1 MSNGRFELDT
11 LVEAE
16 TLARPGSPDPREQE
30 ADARIPDRIAGY
42 LVRGRLGEG
51 SMCHVYRAYDPKGR
65 REVAVKVLRP
75 SLAKDPRSVERFL
88 REAVA
93 AGRLRHPSVVAILG
107 AGPQYLVQELVEGET
122 LAARLR
128 RRGPICPPN
137 ALPILSAVADGLDH
151 AHARAVVH
159 RDVKP
164 SNVLLPREGG
174 AKLADFG
181 IARLAWAPITCS
193 GEVLGSPAYM
203 APEQVRYAVA
213 DARSD
218 LFSLAV
224 VIHETLTGTRPFRR
238 PTLGTL
244 LESIVVD
251 DPPPASAVNP
261 ALPVAVDRV
270 LARALA
276 KNPEVRYPTGQDLI
290 AALREALPPGRGP
303 CS

>member
-1 MSNGRFELDT
+1 MELET
-11 LVEAE
+11 LMEAE
-16 TLARPGSPDPREQE
+16 TLAHPASSDRDERNE
-30 ADARIPDRIAGY
+30 DARIPERIAGF

-51 SMCHVYRAYDPKGR
+51 SMCHVYRAYDPKAQ

-75 SLAKDPRSVERFL
+75 SLARDPRSVERFL

-93 AGRLRHPSVVAILG
+93 AGRLRHPSVVSLLG

-128 RRGPICPPN
+128 RRGPICPPS

-151 AHARAVVH
+151 AHARSVVH

-164 SNVLLPREGG
+164 SNVLLPRQGG

-181 IARLAWAPITCS
+181 IARLAWAPITVS

-203 APEQVRYAVA
+203 APEQVRGCVA
-213 DARSD
+213 DDRSD

-224 VIHETLTGTRPFRR
+224 VIHETLTGTRPFRK

-251 DPPPASAVNP
+251 DPPRASSVNP

-276 KNPEVRYPTGQDLI
+276 KNPEVRYPTGRDLI
-290 AALREALPPGRGP
+290 AALREALPPGASP